1 MPSTSSLEEII
12 FEFRVLIIQHIAS
25 KENPLKKENVNFHEN
40 ERKCFHYAQSEWV
53 SEEKQAREENFLF
66 IFRLSLRWI
75 DSAVSSCSEECWVY
89 GERSII
95 RGRYHMH
102 SILQSLSPTH
112 SSALKIFLFFSSPIV
127 TQTHEAKQFT
137 RWLLW
142 KSTDRVLLKEKFSS
156 SSFTEKKNIFIKYML

>member
-102 SILQSLSPTH
+102 SILQSLSYSLLRPKNFLIFFFTYCDTNTRSKAIH
-112 SSALKIFLFFSSPIV
+112 EVTIVKEHRPSVAERKFFFLFFYR
-127 TQTHEAKQFT
+127 K
-137 RWLLW
+137 
-142 KSTDRVLLKEKFSS
+142 KEYF
-156 SSFTEKKNIFIKYML
+156 Y